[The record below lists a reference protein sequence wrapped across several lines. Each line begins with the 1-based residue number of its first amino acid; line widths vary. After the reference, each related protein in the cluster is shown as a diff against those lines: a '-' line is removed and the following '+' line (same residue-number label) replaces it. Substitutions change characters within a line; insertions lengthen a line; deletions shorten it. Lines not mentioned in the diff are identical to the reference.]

1 MAGVLDNIFGFVE
14 PALTGITNIANDIV
28 GSIITLAP
36 EIIQGIAD
44 LIGPIAQAVWNVFE
58 PAVDGLSWLVNSTY
72 EVVRGIPDLIISL
85 IDLLS
90 NIANYINP
98 LSDSFFLKIA
108 FIPSDGFFTY
118 YVSEHFLNIMN
129 SFWVVQLYTSVTDQL
144 KAIAIESPKPIF
156 EITLP
161 AKYGGQTLSVID
173 FSFYDE
179 YRDYIHLFIKV
190 ITWFFFLK
198 SIVRRAPDIIYK

>member
-1 MAGVLDNIFGFVE
+1 MAGVLDDIFGFVE
-14 PALTGITNIANDIV
+14 PALTGIGDKITGIIEPIV
-28 GSIITLAP
+28 SAV
-36 EIIQGIAD
+36 EGIVS
-44 LIGPIAQAVWNVFE
+44 PIVTGIWNSFSTVL
-58 PAVDGLSWLVNSTY
+58 DGMSWLLNSTY
-72 EVVRGIPDLIISL
+72 EVVRGIPDLITSV
-85 IDLLS
+85 IDLITSLVD
-90 NIANYINP
+90 YINP
-98 LSDSFFLKIA
+98 FSPNFFLKIA

-118 YVSEHFLNIMN
+118 YVSEHFSNIMN

-190 ITWFFFLK
+190 TTWFFFLK